1 MAAAYIEEDEEKQR
15 QILLKKKREL
25 ADLDADLDE
34 FMHAATD
41 GNFNLKVLNDAFEG
55 RAHEN
60 EEIDLIDLGD
70 GERKIKKRQK
80 RPPRPDA
87 TTKPTKTYD
96 DPRVAAVM
104 EDVMRRS

>member
-1 MAAAYIEEDEEKQR
+1 M
-15 QILLKKKREL
+15 
-25 ADLDADLDE
+25 
-34 FMHAATD
+34 FAATD

-60 EEIDLIDLGD
+60 EVIDLIENEQ
-70 GERKIKKRQK
+70 GEKKIKKRQK
-80 RPPRPDA
+80 RPPRPEE
-87 TTKPTKTYD
+87 KPKEEKKYD